1 MKNQFIKRS
10 LLNILYK
17 KKQKMLGHGFRKLRE
32 PLMPS
37 RSNSELKV
45 NSAISKLSS
54 VARIAQYLGN

>member
-1 MKNQFIKRS
+1 
-10 LLNILYK
+10 
-17 KKQKMLGHGFRKLRE
+17 MLGHGFRKLRE